1 VTEPH
6 PHPVDDLAAYTLGSL
21 EDLERTRVE
30 THLASCATCA
40 SKVREYRGVIG
51 VLPAGL
57 APASPP
63 PEAWTAIQAAAQ
75 APRQARPRRLRWPR
89 LAWPALAAVA
99 ASLLIWN
106 VVLQRELTR
115 YASGP
120 QVEALAR
127 RPGRMVILTE
137 GKKPGGSAR
146 LFVAA
151 DGGHGHLAVAGL
163 RPLPPAR
170 TYQLWFVRPNAPAVT
185 GGTFTVDARGR
196 AWATIDVP
204 VSLEE
209 TRTVTVTE
217 EPAPGSA
224 APSGRQVLGADS
236 WR

>member
-1 VTEPH
+1 MAEPH
-6 PHPVDDLAAYTLGSL
+6 QHPVDDLAAYVLGSL
-21 EDLERTRVE
+21 EDPERTRVE
-30 THLASCATCA
+30 THLGGCAICATR
-40 SKVREYRGVIG
+40 VDEYRAVIG

-57 APASPP
+57 APVSPP
-63 PEAWTAIQAAAQ
+63 PEAWTVIQAAARQ
-75 APRQARPRRLRWPR
+75 SRHPRAVRLHWRR

-106 VVLQRELTR
+106 VVLQRDLAR

-137 GKKPGGSAR
+137 GTGPGGSAR

-170 TYQLWFVRPNAPAVT
+170 TYQLWFVRLNAPAVT

-204 VSLEE
+204 VSLED
-209 TRTVTVTE
+209 TRAVTVTE

>member
-1 VTEPH
+1 VAEH
-6 PHPVDDLAAYTLGSL
+6 GQHPVDELAAYVLGSL

-30 THLASCATCA
+30 AHLDRCTSCATQ
-40 SKVREYRGVIG
+40 VQDYRAVVG
-51 VLPAGL
+51 VLSEGF
-57 APASPP
+57 APVSPP
-63 PEAWTAIQAAAQ
+63 PEAWTALHAAA
-75 APRQARPRRLRWPR
+75 RQSRPGRTGLLPGRW

-106 VVLQRELTR
+106 VVLQRELAR

-127 RPGRMVILTE
+127 RPDRMVILTE
-137 GKKPGGSAR
+137 GKPGGSAR

-163 RPLPPAR
+163 RPLPPAH

-204 VSLEE
+204 VSLED
-209 TRTVTVTE
+209 TRAVTVTE
-217 EPAPGSA
+217 EPVPGSA
-224 APSGRQVLGADS
+224 APSCRQVLAADS